1 MSVAFLQRRL
11 VKLQNFVLRLLD
23 DKPLTSNINALHLR
37 PFDSSVYSKWNDQWL
52 KSVFHLSDFNPFHLN
67 TKFCRRFEAQQRR
80 RRNHGHRQGLSLWLR
95 EEELL
100 EKIHASK
107 LCNYSS
113 WGSIGDLSYSA
124 NKQWKN
130 QICWN
135 VLWIKRLNLSLWGR
149 RKCFYLTRSA
159 CWERHGYVL
168 WGCGGIMEGT
178 MEGMLM
184 THEHPK
190 YCGQWRWSKRIQM
203 ILKIQTVQISQMKW
217 NEWFHH
223 DHSII
228 TTSWL
233 NSCWF

>member
-1 MSVAFLQRRL
+1 MHFIYVH
-11 VKLQNFVLRLLD
+11 
-23 DKPLTSNINALHLR
+23 LT
-37 PFDSSVYSKWNDQWL
+37 SSVYSKWNDQWL

-80 RRNHGHRQGLSLWLR
+80 RKEPWPSPGIVIVTPWRRTVGNRFMLASCVTIAVGGQLEIFHI
-95 EEELL
+95 LL
-100 EKIHASK
+100 TNNEKIK
-107 LCNYSS
+107 
-113 WGSIGDLSYSA
+113 SA
-124 NKQWKN
+124 EMF
-130 QICWN
+130 
-135 VLWIKRLNLSLWGR
+135 LWIKRLNLSLWGR